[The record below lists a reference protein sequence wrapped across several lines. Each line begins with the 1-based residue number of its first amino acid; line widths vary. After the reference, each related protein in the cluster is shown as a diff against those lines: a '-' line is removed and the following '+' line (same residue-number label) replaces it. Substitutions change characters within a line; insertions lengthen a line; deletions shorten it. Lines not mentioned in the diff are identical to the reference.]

1 VVQELRH
8 APNMHDVAAL
18 AGVSHVTVSRVL
30 NDYPNIRPET
40 RARVVDAIA
49 QLGYRRNLAARALVT
64 SRSHAIGVLT
74 PAVAQHG
81 PSSSVLAI
89 ESAARELG
97 YHPLVTAAAVD
108 HDATIASLEFLLDQ
122 SVEALVV
129 IAPHQLVLEA
139 IHERDISIP
148 LVVLQASGEA
158 ADLVVG
164 VDQLA
169 GGALATRHL
178 IASGH
183 RVIQHISGPA
193 TYFEAAARRRGY
205 LDALDAAALDA
216 PPILEGDWSAES
228 GHRLAAQLDPATTAV
243 FCANDQTALGLL
255 AALAEQ
261 GRRVPADLSVVGFDD
276 IPESAYF
283 GPPLTTVHQD
293 FELVGRR
300 VVEVLVSRLR
310 GEESPEPSLLAP
322 WLVLRESTRA
332 IR

>member
-1 VVQELRH
+1 
-8 APNMHDVAAL
+8 MHDVARV

-30 NDYPNIRPET
+30 NDYPSIRPDT

-129 IAPHQLVLEA
+129 IAPHQLVLDA
-139 IHERDISIP
+139 IHELRHRDP
-148 LVVLQASGEA
+148 ARRRCRRRGEA

-178 IASGH
+178 IELGH
-183 RVIQHISGPA
+183 RVIQHVSGPA
-193 TYFEAAARRRGY
+193 TYFEATLA
-205 LDALDAAALDA
+205 DAAISTRSPKPGSRRL
-216 PPILEGDWSAES
+216 PILEGDWSAAS
-228 GHRLAAQLDPATTAV
+228 GHRPAARARPDGDRRVLCERSDRARADRR
-243 FCANDQTALGLL
+243 ARRA
-255 AALAEQ
+255 
-261 GRRVPADLSVVGFDD
+261 GRRVPATSASSASMTSLRRPSSRRRSRPCIRTSTSSGVGSSRCSPHASGVRRF
-276 IPESAYF
+276 EH
-283 GPPLTTVHQD
+283 PLL
-293 FELVGRR
+293 E
-300 VVEVLVSRLR
+300 
-310 GEESPEPSLLAP
+310 P
-322 WLVLRESTRA
+322 WLVLRESTRS

>member
-1 VVQELRH
+1 
-8 APNMHDVAAL
+8 MHDVARV

-30 NDYPNIRPET
+30 NDYPSIRAET
-40 RARVVDAIA
+40 RERVLDAIA

-178 IASGH
+178 IDAGH

-193 TYFEAAARRRGY
+193 TYFEATARRRGY
-205 LDALDAAALDA
+205 LDALAGAGLDA

-228 GHRLAAQLDPATTAV
+228 GHRLAAQLDPTVTAV
-243 FCANDQTALGLL
+243 FCANDQTALGLM
-255 AALAEQ
+255 AALAAR
-261 GRRVPADLSVVGFDD
+261 GRRVPDDLSVVGFDD

-283 GPPLTTVHQD
+283 APPLTTVHQD
-293 FELVGRR
+293 FDLVGRR
-300 VVEVLVSRLR
+300 VVEVLAARLR
-310 GEESPEPSLLAP
+310 GEAVSEHPLLEP
-322 WLVLRESTRA
+322 WLVIRESTRS